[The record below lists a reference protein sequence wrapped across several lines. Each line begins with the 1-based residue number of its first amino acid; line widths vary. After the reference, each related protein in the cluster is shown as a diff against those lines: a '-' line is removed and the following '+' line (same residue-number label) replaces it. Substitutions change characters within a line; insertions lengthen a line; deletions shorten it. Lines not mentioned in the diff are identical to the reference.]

1 MSDGVF
7 ASACKSLLKAPVYAY
22 RYSFKAFVG
31 QNCRHWPSC
40 SEYAI
45 EAIDKNGAWRG
56 FWLMLSRIKR
66 CGPGGTSGVD
76 PVPDIRAE
84 RHAFAPWLY
93 GRWTAASL
101 PPSDAPRTE
110 VLKIITHPDAQRRVA
125 ILRHPSGGFGFE
137 EEALIRDTHY
147 DDSAYEEWRGVTDD
161 SFAVC
166 DTAETAEREARSRIA
181 WLKALGNEADQDE
194 T

>member
-56 FWLMLSRIKR
+56 FWLMLSRLKR

-84 RHAFAPWLY
+84 RHPFAPWRY

-101 PPSDAPRTE
+101 APSNAPRCE
-110 VLKIITHPDAQRRVA
+110 IVKIIAHPDGKRRVA
-125 ILRHPSGGFGFE
+125 ILRHVSGGIGFE
-137 EEALIRDTHY
+137 EETLVRETIY
-147 DDSAYEEWRGVTDD
+147 DGSEREDWCPITND
-161 SFAVC
+161 SFAIC
-166 DTAETAEREARSRIA
+166 DTAERAEREARGRIA
-181 WLKALGNEADQDE
+181 WIKAISAAGDPPD
-194 T
+194 